1 MQTASRLE
9 METIAPTNGVIVQ
22 SINIPTQIA
31 TSLEPLAHGL
41 ERLLASHSLPT
52 GTEGSH
58 DPLRDRLVV
67 SKGKSTLSIP
77 SKLAEQLRAKLDP
90 QEFAHLF
97 RALPKELCLYFLAAR
112 KDYLRG
118 MLNDG
123 LFALS
128 RRNSDGLILPVRRI
142 CQLGGRDPD
151 SPNQLQATMRLF
163 MIMRELRFT
172 TEINGEEIIVDRLVR
187 LPKDQARY
195 LRGAEIGEGQHR
207 GGTWV
212 CAQIHPKL
220 FSLMTHRFIQ
230 CPENAL
236 SDLKPRDFNT
246 YLAIAGQ
253 MSCRQSNEITLSE
266 QRLIQDAGHS
276 QTTTKGDARERK
288 LLARSIA
295 ALERLGYLA
304 SAVLTKAGHWILGLE
319 PETLLQNEPE
329 PLNPAAPPPLE
340 PETLLRQVS
349 ETKSYQALKA
359 YTIALARTL
368 EKGLSTVPP
377 PYPSGGADLIEAQ
390 KPPI

>member
-1 MQTASRLE
+1 MLS
-9 METIAPTNGVIVQ
+9 
-22 SINIPTQIA
+22 SINIRTQIA

-41 ERLLASHSLPT
+41 ERLLASHPLPV
-52 GTEGSH
+52 GIEGSH

-77 SKLAEQLRAKLDP
+77 NKLAEQLRAKLDP
-90 QEFAHLF
+90 QELAHLF
-97 RALPKELCLYFLAAR
+97 RALPKELCIYFLAAR
-112 KDYLRG
+112 KDYQRG
-118 MLNDG
+118 TLNDG

-128 RRNSDGLILPVRRI
+128 RRNSDGLILPIRRI

-151 SPNQLQATMRLF
+151 SPNQVTATTRLF

-172 TEINGEEIIVDRLVR
+172 TYINGEEIIIDGLVR

-195 LRGAEIGEGQHR
+195 LRGAEIDEGQHR

-220 FSLMTHRFIQ
+220 FSLMTRRFIQ
-230 CPENAL
+230 CPEHAL

-276 QTTTKGDARERK
+276 QTTTKGDAGERK

-295 ALERLGYLA
+295 VLE
-304 SAVLTKAGHWILGLE
+304 LE
-319 PETLLQNEPE
+319 P
-329 PLNPAAPPPLE
+329 
-340 PETLLRQVS
+340 
-349 ETKSYQALKA
+349 
-359 YTIALARTL
+359 
-368 EKGLSTVPP
+368 
-377 PYPSGGADLIEAQ
+377 
-390 KPPI
+390 